1 MKKFVVSMAVLA
13 LAACSESPTG
23 VEMAPQFSKGN
34 AFHTLETPVL
44 ADAVVTPASVTL
56 TWTPLFSQLQTQCDG
71 LALAN
76 ELSSIEDCR
85 NEHFELFRNG
95 VKIADVRGNEYAD
108 SDVVAGASYSYYV
121 KSMGMEQEPGS
132 REEAFTYHSLPSN
145 TVEVTIPALSCAAP
159 TVTSSIS
166 GAPAFTSTGPNEYT
180 KLNSSAM
187 ITLAG
192 STENLIG
199 CPGARAEYRV
209 VARNTNNFNVMA
221 DFTMA
226 DWASLL
232 PHFDGSSYSI
242 VLPITRNNKN
252 VVYEFLVRVSHDDS
266 ETETP
271 ASTPTVTIVD

>member
-1 MKKFVVSMAVLA
+1 MKKFVLSMAVLA

-34 AFHTLETPVL
+34 AFHTLQVPVL
-44 ADAVVTPASVTL
+44 SDPVVTATSVTL
-56 TWTPLFSQLQTQCDG
+56 TWTPLLTELQTECDA

-76 ELSSIEDCR
+76 TLSSIEDCR

-95 VKIADVRGNEYAD
+95 IKIADVRGNEYED
-108 SDVVAGASYSYYV
+108 SDVVAGASYSYHV

-132 REEAFTYHSLPSN
+132 KEEAFTYHSLASN
-145 TVEVTIPALSCAAP
+145 TVEVTIPASSCAAP
-159 TVTSSIS
+159 SVTSSIS
-166 GAPAFTSTGPNEYT
+166 GAPAFSSTGPNQYT
-180 KLNSSAM
+180 KLNSSAT

-192 STENLIG
+192 TAENLIG

-209 VARNTNNFNVMA
+209 VARNTNNMNVMA
-221 DFTMA
+221 DFSMA

-242 VLPITRNNKN
+242 ELPITRNNKN
-252 VVYEFLVRVSHDDS
+252 VIYEFLVRVSHDDS
-266 ETETP
+266 ETVAP
-271 ASTPTVTIVD
+271 ATTPTVTIVD